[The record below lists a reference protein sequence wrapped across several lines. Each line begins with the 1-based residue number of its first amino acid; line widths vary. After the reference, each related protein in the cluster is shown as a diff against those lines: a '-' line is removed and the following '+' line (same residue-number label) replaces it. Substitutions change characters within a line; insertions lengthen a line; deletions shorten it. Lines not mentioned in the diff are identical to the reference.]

1 MLQPLLAALDT
12 ASLPSYFWRSLSSG
26 LAPRV
31 AEILAKGGVAARSL
45 RGAKERV
52 RALLREA
59 VINGVEGAR
68 RDDAEGGLNWEREVA
83 VFVGSVL
90 GALGI

>member
-1 MLQPLLAALDT
+1 M
-12 ASLPSYFWRSLSSG
+12 
-26 LAPRV
+26 
-31 AEILAKGGVAARSL
+31 

-90 GALGI
+90 GALGR